1 MKLKKGKFMVFDV
14 SEFAV
19 WLDSQQIHRYIRLV
33 QNHHTWNP
41 SYQHFKGDN
50 HLALLAAMENAHIER
65 GFSEIAQNI
74 TTFPDGTVAV
84 CRALDKIP
92 AGIKGANTSAVCI
105 ENLGNFDAGK
115 DAMSAAH
122 KDSIVQTNA
131 LLCTRFKLKA
141 DTSTIVYHHWYD
153 LDTGEKR
160 DGLGNT
166 KTCPG
171 TGFFGGNS
179 VEDAL
184 AGFIPLVKEAIMQN
198 GRGGAAKAKDI
209 LYKGR
214 VSAGVLN
221 VRDMPDLTGRVLRR
235 LRKGVVVVV
244 YEWKGDWGRIHPSDA
259 CWVNR
264 SYLEE
269 A

>member
-235 LRKGVVVVV
+235 L
-244 YEWKGDWGRIHPSDA
+244 
-259 CWVNR
+259 
-264 SYLEE
+264 
-269 A
+269 